1 MHGCVCHSLPQTV
14 TLSSAA
20 WAINLPNSYRRRINT
35 MATDTVSQ
43 WSPANNVRREQLYIS
58 VRDDE

>member
-1 MHGCVCHSLPQTV
+1 MSVCATV
-14 TLSSAA
+14 YHNRDSFFSRL
-20 WAINLPNSYRRRINT
+20 AINLPNSYRRRINT